1 MLGFVLALERP
12 TERTFVTGVDHMRI
26 ILIGQAAFAEKS
38 LEKLIDNGH
47 DTAAVYC
54 PLDPPSGKFDP
65 VKQKALSLGIP
76 VRQHKTLKAPEVREE
91 FIGFNADLAV
101 LAFVTQIVPPQVF
114 SVPKLGSI
122 CFHPSIL
129 PKYRGAS
136 AINWAI
142 IKGESITG
150 LTIFWVDQGIDT
162 GPILL
167 QKTVSIE
174 PDDTTGSVYFN
185 KIFPL
190 GVDAVAEA
198 VELIKA
204 GNPPRIVQD
213 ESKANYDPICKDE
226 HAQIDWAKPAQEV
239 YNLIRG
245 CDPQPGAHATHNGK
259 MVRIFDA
266 RLQIGNN
273 SAPAGQV
280 TGIGAEEITV
290 ALNGGTLTVKKAR
303 ADGAKVSGAEFAKQV
318 ELKVGNRFG

>member
-1 MLGFVLALERP
+1 
-12 TERTFVTGVDHMRI
+12 MRI

-38 LEKLIDNGH
+38 LEKLVGGGH
-47 DTAAVYC
+47 DIAAVYC
-54 PLDPPSGKFDP
+54 PVDPASGKFDP
-65 VKQKALSLGIP
+65 VKSKALALGIP
-76 VRQHKTLKAPEVREE
+76 VHQHKSLKAPEVRDE
-91 FIGFNADLAV
+91 FVALNADLAV

-114 SVPKLGSI
+114 NVPKLGSI

-136 AINWAI
+136 AINWAL
-142 IKGESITG
+142 IKGEQTTG
-150 LTIFWVDQGIDT
+150 LTIFWVDKGIDT

-167 QKTVSIE
+167 QKIVSVE
-174 PDDTTGSVYFN
+174 PDDTTGSLYFN

-190 GVDAVAEA
+190 GIEAIGEA

-213 ESKANYDPICKDE
+213 ESKANYDPICNDD
-226 HAQIDWAKPAQEV
+226 HAKIDWSKPAQEV

-245 CDPQPGAHATHNGK
+245 CDPQPGAHTRFNGK
-259 MVRIFDA
+259 MMRIFDA
-266 RLQIGNN
+266 RLQPGAD

-280 TGIGAEEITV
+280 TAIGAEEIAI

-303 ADGAKVSGAEFAKQV
+303 GEGGKISGGEFAKQAG
-318 ELKVGNRFG
+318 LNVGDRLG

>member
-1 MLGFVLALERP
+1 
-12 TERTFVTGVDHMRI
+12 MRI
-26 ILIGQAAFAEKS
+26 ILLGQAAFAEKS
-38 LEKLIDNGH
+38 LEKLVSNGH
-47 DTAAVYC
+47 DIAAVYC
-54 PLDPPSGKFDP
+54 PVDPPSGKFDP
-65 VKQKALSLGIP
+65 VKHKALALGVP
-76 VRQHKTLKAPEVREE
+76 VRQHKSLKVPEVREE
-91 FIGFNADLAV
+91 FIALNADLAV

-136 AINWAI
+136 AINWAL

-167 QKTVSIE
+167 QKTVAVE
-174 PDDTTGSVYFN
+174 PDDTTGSLYFN
-185 KIFPL
+185 KIFPI
-190 GVDAVAEA
+190 GVDAIGEA

-226 HAQIDWAKPAQEV
+226 HAKIDWSKPAQEV

-245 CDPQPGAHATHNGK
+245 CDPQPGAHTTYNGK

-266 RLQIGNN
+266 RLQTGTN

-280 TGIGAEEITV
+280 TGIGAGEMTI

-303 ADGAKVSGAEFAKQV
+303 GEGAKVSGAEFAKQA
-318 ELKVGNRFG
+318 ELNVGDQLG